1 MGRDA
6 VRFGSNQARI
16 RLPRD
21 PARSWS
27 VAQSVVARLVPAAE
41 EQRLAREKAAAAQGA
56 TE

>member
-21 PARSWS
+21 PVRSWS
-27 VAQSVVARLVPAAE
+27 VAQSVVQRLIPAAREQE
-41 EQRLAREKAAAAQGA
+41 EQRERAAAAQGRQP
-56 TE
+56 